1 MTSIKATC
9 PTCGE
14 VELTAEEV
22 TVVVCSSHAQLSYY
36 AFDCAGC
43 VQQVRKPADRRVVS
57 LLVAGGVVV
66 THWQVPAEF
75 LEAKSGPALTYDDL
89 LDFALRLKGTTRLAA
104 FARPTQ
110 TA

>member
-14 VELTAEEV
+14 VELTAEDV
-22 TVVVCSSHAQLSYY
+22 TVVVCSNAQLSYY

-57 LLVAGGVVV
+57 LLVTGGVAV
-66 THWQVPAEF
+66 THWQLPAEF
-75 LEAKSGPALTYDDL
+75 LEAKTGPALDYDDL

-110 TA
+110 AA